1 MHAVLLPL
9 FSHHNIICLSLFPRR
24 KSADLILRDSFVVFL
39 FSFFLFCF
47 ALKLYLKFKLL
58 TFNFLKYCQNTLL
71 NYPRPIVCLLLV
83 AIVFEILLYWILLWY
98 LCLIFGKMLFPKF
111 VSIKPWN
118 NCSEKFCK
126 IHGKTNAME
135 SF

>member
-71 NYPRPIVCLLLV
+71 YYPRPIVCLLLV
-83 AIVFEILLYWILLWY
+83 VIAFEILLYWILLWY

-111 VSIKPWN
+111 VSMKPWN